1 MIFPNEYKNRI
12 IMKTEI
18 EQARESI
25 KEYRKGYGQSQLST
39 NCIIQLMIL
48 HSKKQL
54 PSNDSEYCTC
64 RVRVEGLHYDFEG
77 KPYCADCTKR
87 LSKT

>member
-1 MIFPNEYKNRI
+1 MRI
-12 IMKTEI
+12 DKLIKQLLKRQEFL
-18 EQARESI
+18 ESI
-25 KEYRKGYGQSQLST
+25 DYTQQTLGRLKELNLVILIVEQLST
-39 NCIIQLMIL
+39 
-48 HSKKQL
+48 
-54 PSNDSEYCTC
+54 NDSEYCTC